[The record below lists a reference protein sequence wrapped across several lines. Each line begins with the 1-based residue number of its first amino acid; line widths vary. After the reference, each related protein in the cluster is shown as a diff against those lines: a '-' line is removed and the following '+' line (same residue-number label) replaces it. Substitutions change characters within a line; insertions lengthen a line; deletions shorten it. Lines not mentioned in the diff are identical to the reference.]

1 MGNFFR
7 GRNPIYVYNNVNN
20 IVQPP
25 LEVIKKH
32 NDDIIDQINVL
43 KIKHNDVPIFEE
55 SFHKNKYLEKKRNI
69 LSSDHEE
76 MDTEKDRILKKKKKI
91 DDEFAEK
98 YFFEKITNINKT
110 KMIELQ
116 HQKQKQ
122 VIKRANIEFNITK
135 IEDCTKD
142 ETKDTVQENRETMK
156 ILENDLLLHKIK
168 NATREVINEVNNNR
182 NSNDQLLQLQTLI
195 KAAEMAQVQVQVQA
209 QARNC
214 TEHPVVLGNVTTATV
229 PMTQGPEAVVATSMV
244 TVEIAKVTEL
254 QSSIKSMEKD
264 IMNAQAREGREREK
278 VVQLQLQISNAESEK
293 TDMINV
299 FNATL
304 SKLFDTKLNA
314 EKEEQAAIVQLE
326 MDLNKNNRSMSRS
339 KSRDK
344 NTNKSK
350 SKSKS
355 NSNSKRFLST
365 STTLLKDQ
373 MQTKN
378 LENNLKKANHLV
390 LQLQLQEHS
399 EKKKQLAADAVAT
412 QKIEELKTE
421 LYRMQSLHAA
431 AVTTIAELEA
441 QSLISVT
448 KFNVEKDHVEKLHEQ
463 TQAKY
468 RNLILLQEEK
478 EKEIQVLE
486 AAIQK
491 KDQRNEHS
499 LETQALKKTIE
510 ESMRISQQQLQTIH
524 NLETQLTNNEEN
536 LRKIQEDVIKREA
549 KLIVRSKRTIPYYYY

>member
-350 SKSKS
+350 SKS